1 MIFFSLLSITNNAMS
16 CSYASC
22 FQKSVPSST
31 GNLWRRLGRLWKCE
45 ISAKCKVILSDIH
58 WLSMD
63 HHFKCTKLTWSA
75 HDLKELDTIDGLI
88 SDPKHIVGNLIY
100 SIIVFAWSS
109 NYEHQQ
115 LFELLHLFNDR
126 TMIASGNMKILPVV
140 RKKWAHFF

>member
-88 SDPKHIVGNLIY
+88 SDPKHIVGNLFNHCVCLIIKLCMSINSFLSYCIY
-100 SIIVFAWSS
+100 LMIELWL
-109 NYEHQQ
+109 HQVTWKYYQ
-115 LFELLHLFNDR
+115 
-126 TMIASGNMKILPVV
+126 
-140 RKKWAHFF
+140 